1 MTSRGSFQRKRQCDS
16 CTIWTWCLC
25 NNKISLSQEILRRR
39 PQEAQSRATFDFG
52 SGSSGC
58 PTAGQVLTSQG
69 HPTAP
74 ARSRTTGA
82 APARASGISLGMGW
96 AKARPGCQPM
106 GGGES
111 GLTRGTSVRHSPTM
125 VGQGCRKRTL
135 ACQVRAHSPAQL
147 GGVGHLRGPWPKVAD
162 EGWGRPC
169 LSFPLAMLGGLPH
182 VVSQSKVLRA
192 TARVLLSLPMFYYF
206 QGGSA
211 ALGALLVCT
220 YMSLAYFKWL
230 FFTNVVF

>member
-1 MTSRGSFQRKRQCDS
+1 M
-16 CTIWTWCLC
+16 
-25 NNKISLSQEILRRR
+25 
-39 PQEAQSRATFDFG
+39 
-52 SGSSGC
+52 
-58 PTAGQVLTSQG
+58 
-69 HPTAP
+69 
-74 ARSRTTGA
+74 
-82 APARASGISLGMGW
+82 SLGMGR

-169 LSFPLAMLGGLPH
+169 HSFPLAMLGSLPH
-182 VVSQSKVLRA
+182 VVSQSKVLRGPQQGSCSA
-192 TARVLLSLPMFYYF
+192 CPCSTTFKEAPQPWGHSLSAPTCHWLILSGCSSQMLSFKKSSSGCKILPSCKYITC
-206 QGGSA
+206 
-211 ALGALLVCT
+211 LGRC
-220 YMSLAYFKWL
+220 Y
-230 FFTNVVF
+230 